1 MKKFKDTKVGQLLSK
16 VAPSV
21 LNVAGD
27 LLPDAGVLG
36 VVKNLIDKDDSIPPQ
51 DKEMLH
57 NQLKELYELEV
68 KDRDSARKRQ
78 VNFAKTG
85 KIDYMHDFTGIIG
98 LGAFCFMIYAI
109 VYLEIPSSNKEV
121 WINLIGIVQG
131 IVLSIFGFYYGS
143 AVKKNKDQAVI
154 RDTTRNCNTFLLF
167 KYVTRNYNTY
177 ISEVSVF
184 FCKLQ
189 YAKKNIS

>member
-1 MKKFKDTKVGQLLSK
+1 MSKKKFKDTKIGGILSK
-16 VAPSV
+16 LAPGV
-21 LNVAGD
+21 LDVAGD

-36 VVKNLIDKDDSIPPQ
+36 VVKNLIDKDESIPPQ

-57 NQLKELYELEV
+57 NQLKELYKLEV
-68 KDRDSARKRQ
+68 EDRDSARKRE
-78 VNFAKTG
+78 VEIAKTG

-121 WINLIGIVQG
+121 WINLIGIVQV

-143 AVKKNKDQAVI
+143 AVKKNKD
-154 RDTTRNCNTFLLF
+154 
-167 KYVTRNYNTY
+167 
-177 ISEVSVF
+177 
-184 FCKLQ
+184 
-189 YAKKNIS
+189 